1 MTNIK
6 MKKNKDKV
14 LLFLLIAPILTFFMI
29 QCKPADKE
37 VSKGAITNVA
47 KKQVVLIGQRLIK
60 AAQGHLGKPYLG
72 HTLDK
77 TVEEKLVVRMDGFDC
92 TTLVETVVAEVLS
105 PKDIKAHVQK
115 TRYRNGE
122 ITDYASRIHYFTE
135 WIYENQKNGIVTDI
149 TPSIPCSKPY
159 AFTAN
164 FMSKNRTKYNQLK
177 TDDVQWNKIKDME
190 ARINKY
196 AWMFIPKSEINKC
209 KSAINHGDIIVIT
222 TNIGGLETSHLGF
235 AYKKG
240 AEVHLLHASSDEKKV
255 VITTKTL
262 QGYLVTNSK
271 QTGIMVV
278 RLNEME

>member
-1 MTNIK
+1 MTNTK
-6 MKKNKDKV
+6 MKKNKNN
-14 LLFLLIAPILTFFMI
+14 LFLFLLCAPILTLMLI
-29 QCKPADKE
+29 QCRPVEKE
-37 VSKGAITNVA
+37 VAVSKKNISTEQQAVP
-47 KKQVVLIGQRLIK
+47 IGQRLIK
-60 AAQGHLGKPYLG
+60 AAQEHLGKPYIG

-77 TVEEKLVVRMDGFDC
+77 TMEEKLVVRMDGFDC
-92 TTLVETVVAEVLS
+92 TTLVETVVAEVLL
-105 PKDIKAHVQK
+105 PMDIKAHVQK

-135 WIYENQKNGIVTDI
+135 WIYENQKNGIVTDL

-177 TDDVQWNKIKDME
+177 TDDVQLQKIKDME

-196 AWMFIPKSEINKC
+196 AWMYIPKSEINKC
-209 KSAINHGDIIVIT
+209 KSEINHGDIVVIT
-222 TNIGGLETSHLGF
+222 TNISGLETSHLGF

-240 AEVHLLHASSDEKKV
+240 EEIHLLHASSDEKKV
-255 VITTKTL
+255 VITAKTL
-262 QGYLVTNSK
+262 QSYLMSNSK

-278 RLNEME
+278 RLNEMN